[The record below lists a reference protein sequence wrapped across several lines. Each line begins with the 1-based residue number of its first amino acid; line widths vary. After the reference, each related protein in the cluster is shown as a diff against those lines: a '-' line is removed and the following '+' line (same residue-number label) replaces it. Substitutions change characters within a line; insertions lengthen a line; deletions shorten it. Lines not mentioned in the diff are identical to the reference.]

1 MCFQSSHFFYWAISY
16 LRSKL
21 HARHAES
28 NQALLAGHNLEDDGS
43 PHSHSGTSAQCSLGA
58 AEDACLAFLVGPF
71 EDTPISRCWQAVVAL
86 RRLGFVAVYSLCR
99 SAPLRCFL
107 FIVGAVATLVTHGIT
122 SPFKSKVAN
131 MSETAFLFGL
141 VVIGVCETCILFAET
156 LAVQVSY
163 LQAIQACV
171 LLIPASAT
179 VLLLLIAVIFITIK
193 LCCAICTVSLTVEPN
208 AFEHNVV
215 EITSDAST
223 SDSEE
228 TPGHPPLQL
237 SAVEHNVRKEVAGN
251 ASTSH

>member
-1 MCFQSSHFFYWAISY
+1 
-16 LRSKL
+16 L
-21 HARHAES
+21 
-28 NQALLAGHNLEDDGS
+28 
-43 PHSHSGTSAQCSLGA
+43 T
-58 AEDACLAFLVGPF
+58 
-71 EDTPISRCWQAVVAL
+71 T
-86 RRLGFVAVYSLCR
+86 
-99 SAPLRCFL
+99 
-107 FIVGAVATLVTHGIT
+107 
-122 SPFKSKVAN
+122 FK
-131 MSETAFLFGL
+131 
-141 VVIGVCETCILFAET
+141 
-156 LAVQVSY
+156 QVSY